1 MYYNI
6 FRGEDPFGVL
16 ATVDGIPLLP
26 CASLYIIECLFNAI
40 FTSCITA
47 FTALTSPCWR
57 VIWQILLNLKYV
69 FLNHLH
75 VQYIMLNTRDSSMST
90 GKVMPKKPHFWS
102 SDPHTQLLLHNAF
115 VTLPVRPDPPLYL
128 LRRRSGR
135 KTVSGRRWKRWPLAI
150 LSSFI
155 KMQPCEYAAISYKAL
170 ESTEHWS
177 IKLILCQTCI
187 I

>member
-75 VQYIMLNTRDSSMST
+75 VQYIMLNTRDSSMSA
-90 GKVMPKKPHFWS
+90 GKVMPKKTPLLIFRSTYAVVASQRLCYSACETRSTTLSPKEKKWEEDSIWTQVKEVTIGHIIIVYKNAALWICSHF
-102 SDPHTQLLLHNAF
+102 
-115 VTLPVRPDPPLYL
+115 
-128 LRRRSGR
+128 
-135 KTVSGRRWKRWPLAI
+135 I
-150 LSSFI
+150 
-155 KMQPCEYAAISYKAL
+155 
-170 ESTEHWS
+170 
-177 IKLILCQTCI
+177 
-187 I
+187 